1 MHDLNPLNMQ
11 LTSPS
16 PQYLSETYDLAE
28 TSPRQ
33 VVVGKK
39 SRPVDQN
46 AELDEKKCGSP
57 VKAKNERTGLAGTI
71 HGKDM
76 PMDGHFGV
84 DLTLLSTFWR
94 S

>member
-57 VKAKNERTGLAGTI
+57 VKAKNENWAGRDYPWKR
-71 HGKDM
+71 HANGW
-76 PMDGHFGV
+76 
-84 DLTLLSTFWR
+84 TLR
-94 S
+94 R